1 MNSQTLELLT
11 VAFSMILSGIISGFA
26 IAKIKDAHT
35 FRFDLGM
42 YATAVVGKLAH
53 VLQRAYFQIGAVR
66 YIHGPEFLTD
76 ASEQFVIAWNGDET
90 RIGRNVRHSYYAVG
104 NIRRNVNRYSVSAAM
119 CNILISVQNM
129 LTDETGAI
137 LIGDGALY
145 NAGRVMVR
153 NVGTHIRAQ
162 LDILPNLQF
171 FGLMHYV
178 GNLAKNIKAVDAG
191 FRARRWMHLNGRE
204 FKFDTRLIKSHRNDT
219 NAEIAFQ
226 LEKVNKSNYNF
237 LVHIDDDQTV
247 TLEARFNADI
257 EWTKEQI
264 QIVVFALAMRATNYK
279 ARSPYM
285 DHSEADNTAM
295 LYDAKALR
303 DAAHKR
309 SPFDTCCTRS
319 NNAAYKSTLPRIM
332 GTIGGQWGRLVKTLC
347 CVDEMT
353 KDHAKGKDAQYCEHS
368 ADRLLYNAVRQE
380 RNEYLNVTG
389 KACKIPRLFALDRYE
404 QNDYEIKRAELRKMY
419 QAKIDS

>member
-1 MNSQTLELLT
+1 MTTPETAIWMLAAMFTICTIVPAVLAGVVHMASKGYAFKLE
-11 VAFSMILSGIISGFA
+11 AF
-26 IAKIKDAHT
+26 
-35 FRFDLGM
+35 
-42 YATAVVGKLAH
+42 
-53 VLQRAYFQIGAVR
+53 AVR
-66 YIHGPEFLTD
+66 YIHGPDFLTD
-76 ASEQFVIAWNGDET
+76 ASEQLVIAWNGDET
-90 RIGRNVRHSYYAVG
+90 RIGRSIRHSYYAVG
-104 NIRRNVNRYSVSAAM
+104 NIRRTVNRYTVSAAM
-119 CNILISVQNM
+119 CNVLIACSRM
-129 LTDETGAI
+129 LHDETGAI

-153 NVGTHIRAQ
+153 NMGTHIRAQ

-191 FRARRWMHLNGRE
+191 FRARRWLHLNGRE
-204 FKFDTRLIKSHRNDT
+204 FKFDTRLIKSHRSDT

-226 LEKVNKSNYNF
+226 LDKVNKSNYNF
-237 LVHIDDDQTV
+237 LVHVDDDQTV
-247 TLEARFNADI
+247 TLEARFNTDI

-295 LYDAKALR
+295 LYDAKKLR

-353 KDHAKGKDAQYCEHS
+353 KDHSKGKDAQYCEHS
-368 ADRLLYNAVRQE
+368 ADLYNQIRKE
-380 RNEYLNVTG
+380 RNEYLNMAG
-389 KACKIPRLFALDRYE
+389 KLARVPRLFALNRYE
-404 QNDYEIKRAELRKMY
+404 QNDYEIKRAELREMY
-419 QAKIDS
+419 QAKING